1 MTRPEARRNQRD
13 VLAGAVTAVA
23 GLILFTTARTITSL
37 PGDTEVIGPATFP
50 TISSVILV
58 IAGLALCL
66 NGFRGPGSGDGDG
79 SIGEAPL
86 PWPRLVVMIGAFVG
100 YCAAFLPLGFLIS
113 TTAYLASVSCV
124 IDRTRWRRNLV
135 FAVGFSAAVYLV
147 FTRLLAVELP
157 DGVLTWTR

>member
-1 MTRPEARRNQRD
+1 TRRWRKRGSEGMTRPEARRNQRD

-86 PWPRLVVMIGAFVG
+86 PWPRLVVMIGA
-100 YCAAFLPLGFLIS
+100 